1 MEYVLFFLIGAICAG
16 SAVFFLT
23 RQKTK
28 YLEKQLEQK
37 EGQVSQLR
45 DECTSFKIELA
56 GIRTKLDE
64 QQKAA
69 EEKLALLEE
78 AKVRLSDAFKALS
91 ADALKSNSAQ
101 FLDLAKTDLE
111 KYQDGAKSDL
121 EKRQKA
127 VDELVRPLKESL
139 KSVDDMLKDVQAKR
153 SAEFATLGQQIK
165 SLFESEEKL
174 KRETENLVTALRR
187 PEVRGH
193 WGEVQLKRVVEIAG
207 MLAHCDFVEQTTAF
221 AESGRTRPD
230 MIIRLPNQRNVVV
243 DSKAPL
249 QGYLDAVS
257 AQDEPTRVRKLREHA
272 DQVRTHISNLSAKNY
287 WEQFQPA
294 PEFVVLFLPGE
305 MFFSAALQQDPSLI
319 EFGIERRVILAT
331 PTTLIALLKAVA
343 YGWRQEQIAQN
354 AQKIS
359 DLGKTLYERIC
370 TLAEHF
376 KDIQR
381 NLDRAVEAY
390 NKAVG
395 SLEGRVLV
403 TARKF
408 KELGAVTGAD
418 IEVLEPI
425 DKTTRSIQEA
435 DLAPGESDDNQEENP
450 GQTQG

>member
-23 RQKTK
+23 REKTK

-45 DECTSFKIELA
+45 DECTSLKTELA

-230 MIIRLPNQRNVVV
+230 MIIRLPNERNVVV

-305 MFFSAALQQDPSLI
+305 MFFSAALQQDPNLI

-343 YGWRQEQIAQN
+343 YGWRQEQIAEN

-359 DLGKTLYERIC
+359 DLGKTLYDRIF

-408 KELGAVTGAD
+408 KELGAATGAD

-425 DKTTRSIQEA
+425 DKTTRSIQGA
-435 DLAPGESDDNQEENP
+435 DLAPGESDDNQEESP
-450 GQTQG
+450 G

>member
-16 SAVFFLT
+16 SAVFLLT

-28 YLEKQLEQK
+28 YLEKQVEQK
-37 EGQVSQLR
+37 EGQVSQVR
-45 DECTSFKIELA
+45 EECTSSKIELA

-69 EEKLALLEE
+69 EENLALLEE

-91 ADALKSNSAQ
+91 AEALRTNNAQ
-101 FLDLAKTDLE
+101 FLELATTHLGKFQEGAKADLE
-111 KYQDGAKSDL
+111 KS
-121 EKRQKA
+121 QKA
-127 VDELVRPLKESL
+127 VDELIKPMKESL
-139 KSVDDMLKDVQAKR
+139 TSVDDTLRQIETAR
-153 SAEFATLGQQIK
+153 SADFATLGQQIK

-174 KRETENLVTALRR
+174 KGATENLVTALRR

-193 WGEVQLKRVVEIAG
+193 WGEVQLRRVVEIAG
-207 MLAHCDFVEQTTAF
+207 MLEHCDFAEQTTAL

-230 MIIRLPNQRNVVV
+230 MIIRLPNERNVVV

-294 PEFVVLFLPGE
+294 PDFVVLFLPGE
-305 MFFSAALQQDPSLI
+305 MFFSAALQQDPNLI
-319 EFGIERRVILAT
+319 EFGMERRVILAT
-331 PTTLIALLKAVA
+331 PTTLMALLKGVA
-343 YGWRQEQIAQN
+343 YGWRQEQIAEN

-376 KDIQR
+376 KDIQKH
-381 NLDRAVEAY
+381 LDRAVEAY
-390 NKAVG
+390 NNALG

-408 KELGAVTGAD
+408 KELGAATGAD

-425 DKTTRSIQEA
+425 DKTTRSIQAAE
-435 DLAPGESDDNQEENP
+435 LAQSENDDNQQSSP
-450 GQTQG
+450 G